1 MVHLYL
7 VDYYTIFE
15 IITKIVVKKM
25 GNVNVAN
32 EKAIKY
38 LHTLVSKI

>member
-1 MVHLYL
+1 MVHPYL
-7 VDYYTIFE
+7 VDYYTVFKR
-15 IITKIVVKKM
+15 ITKIVVKKK
-25 GNVNVAN
+25 GNVNVAD